1 MEQRKLLNRLQKKAP
16 LIHCITNAVTV
27 NDCANILLAIG
38 ARPTM
43 AHHPAEVKEITR
55 GCDALVCNFG
65 ATDDYEAMFLA
76 AEEASKLGHPII
88 VDPVGAGGS
97 SFRRK
102 KIKELFEKSKIS
114 CIRGNASEMR
124 AVFED
129 TFTVTGV
136 DAGESDQTDIME
148 LTALARE
155 FSRKHDCVCVISG
168 KKDIVTDGS
177 RVIYVENGHASMA
190 RITGS
195 GCMSTV
201 ILGAFFAALDGVKD
215 ASKLRVFA
223 AAEAMAAMG
232 ICGEQAAKVCK
243 EEHSGTMSFKMHMI
257 DSMSMIHQ
265 DILEKYGTLKS
276 IKIDS

>member
-1 MEQRKLLNRLQKKAP
+1 MEQIEILSRLQKKAP

-27 NDCANILLAIG
+27 NDCANILLAVG

-43 AHHPAEVKEITR
+43 AHHPAEVKEVTG

-65 ATDDYEAMFLA
+65 ATDDYEALFLA
-76 AEEASKLGHPII
+76 AEEASELRHPII
-88 VDPVGAGGS
+88 VDPVGVGGS
-97 SFRRK
+97 SFRREK
-102 KIKELFEKSKIS
+102 VKELFTKAEIS

-136 DAGESDQTDIME
+136 DAGKADKTD
-148 LTALARE
+148 TADLIEPARK
-155 FSRKHDCVCVISG
+155 FSKKHNCVCVISG
-168 KKDIVTDGS
+168 KKDIITDGS
-177 RVIYVENGHASMA
+177 RVIRVENGHESMA

-201 ILGAFFAALDGVKD
+201 ITGAFFAALNGVED
-215 ASKLRVFA
+215 ASKLRIFA

-232 ICGEQAAKVCK
+232 ICGEQAAKLCE

-257 DSMSMIHQ
+257 DSMSMINQ
-265 DILEKYGTLKS
+265 DILKKYWKYTE
-276 IKIDS
+276 